1 MAAPEL
7 LAIVEV
13 DQANR
18 VVCQAEGCGHGVYRR
33 IHVVRC
39 EDSKVRVYGSDCFG
53 RLFHGLIPE
62 ARPRYGTGDGR
73 QLTDEERALLAA
85 NTDRLVAQF
94 EAEHQA
100 ALEKLRLREEERY
113 RIEQAAAERV
123 EAARREAERRRPP
136 TAAELARV
144 EAQAKA
150 IVRQKYGIDNPDAPG
165 WRGLVLKHARELL
178 GKA

>member
-1 MAAPEL
+1 MPSPEL

-18 VVCQAEGCGHGVYRR
+18 VVCQADGCGHGVYRR

-39 EDSKVRVYGSDCFG
+39 EGAKVRVYGSDCFG
-53 RLFHGLIPE
+53 RLFHGLIPD

-85 NTDRLVAQF
+85 NTERLVAQF

-100 ALEKLRLREEERY
+100 TLEKLRLREEARL
-113 RIEQAAAERV
+113 RIERVAAERA
-123 EAARREAERRRPP
+123 EAVCQEAERRRPP
-136 TAAELARV
+136 TAAELATV

-150 IVRQKYGIDNPDAPG
+150 IVREKYRVDPNAPG
-165 WRGLVLKHARELL
+165 WRGLVVKHARELL
-178 GKA
+178 GKV

>member
-1 MAAPEL
+1 MATPEL

-13 DQANR
+13 DQVDR

-39 EDSKVRVYGSDCFG
+39 EDAKVRVYGSDCFG
-53 RLFHGLIPE
+53 RLFHGLIANAP
-62 ARPRYGTGDGR
+62 PRYGSGDGR
-73 QLTDEERALLAA
+73 QLTDEERAMLVA

-100 ALEKLRLREEERY
+100 VLEKLRLREEERR
-113 RIEQAAAERV
+113 RIAQAAAERA

-136 TAAELARV
+136 TAAELATV

-150 IVRQKYGIDNPDAPG
+150 IVREKYGVDNPDAPG

>member
-1 MAAPEL
+1 MPTPEL

-13 DQANR
+13 GQADR

-39 EDSKVRVYGSDCFG
+39 KDSKVRVYGSDCFG
-53 RLFHGLIPE
+53 RLFHGLIPN
-62 ARPRYGTGDGR
+62 ARPRYGSGDGR
-73 QLTDEERALLAA
+73 QLTDDERALLVA

-94 EAEHQA
+94 EAEHQVV
-100 ALEKLRLREEERY
+100 LEKLRLREEERL
-113 RIEQAAAERV
+113 RIERAAAERAV
-123 EAARREAERRRPP
+123 AARREAERRRPP
-136 TAAELARV
+136 TAAELATV

-150 IVRQKYGIDNPDAPG
+150 IVRQKYGVGNPDAPG

>member
-1 MAAPEL
+1 MPSPEL

-18 VVCQAEGCGHGVYRR
+18 VVCQADGCSHGVYRR

-39 EDSKVRVYGSDCFG
+39 EDAKVRVYGSDCFG
-53 RLFHGLIPE
+53 RLFHGLIPD

-85 NTDRLVAQF
+85 NTERLVAQF

-100 ALEKLRLREEERY
+100 TLEKLRLREEERL
-113 RIEQAAAERV
+113 RIERAAAERA

-136 TAAELARV
+136 TAAELATV

-150 IVRQKYGIDNPDAPG
+150 IVREKYGVDPSAPG
-165 WRGLVLKHARELL
+165 WRGLVVKHARELL
-178 GKA
+178 GKV